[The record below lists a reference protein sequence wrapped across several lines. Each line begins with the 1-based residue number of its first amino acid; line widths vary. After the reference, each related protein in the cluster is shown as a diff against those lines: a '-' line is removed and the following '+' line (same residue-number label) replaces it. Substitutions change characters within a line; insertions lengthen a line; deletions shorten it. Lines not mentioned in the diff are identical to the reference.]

1 MQPKQVIGISAGTGS
16 KPGAASFDALAL
28 GPGVLGAGVR
38 AFFRGTLDNCSQT
51 NRAAQLNRQRE
62 GWL

>member
-1 MQPKQVIGISAGTGS
+1 MQPKQVTGISAVI
-16 KPGAASFDALAL
+16 GAQPAAALFDALTL
-28 GPGVLGAGVR
+28 GLGAVGAGVI
-38 AFFRGTLDNCSQT
+38 AFLRSTLDNCSQT